1 MEFDQFELNDPK
13 QFFEELVK
21 KAFEGKQSD
30 FEFIRNF
37 EMIQTARLYKRG
49 VKKVSDVFAS
59 LAKGLLRQYSEQI
72 KLGKQ
77 DIEALLAAKQF
88 EICRDYYKKEFE
100 TAKDMLSEYRTY
112 MFSGHIL
119 DTIFGRYRP
128 DEECVDYRTLP
139 FKLF

>member
-1 MEFDQFELNDPK
+1 MELDQFELNDPK

-21 KAFEGKQSD
+21 KALEGKQSN
-30 FEFIRNF
+30 FEFIRDLK
-37 EMIQTARLYKRG
+37 MIQTARLYKRG
-49 VKKVSDVFAS
+49 IKKISGVFAS
-59 LAKGLLRQYSEQI
+59 LAKGLLKQYSEQV
-72 KLGKQ
+72 KLGRQ
-77 DIEALLAAKQF
+77 DVEVLLAIKQF

-100 TAKDMLSEYRTY
+100 IAKDMLSEYRTY

-128 DEECVDYRTLP
+128 DEECVDYRKLP